1 MEVVNTR
8 SVSALVG
15 SLYKRFV
22 EDELSFSG
30 AESKSTGE
38 VVGD

>member
-15 SLYKRFV
+15 SLYKGV
-22 EDELSFSG
+22 VKDELCFVG
-30 AESKSTGE
+30 RESKSTGE